1 MAPSNAKSLT
11 DVRNGALLQMAE
23 AATLGLPFEVWKT
36 RMGRFRSESNLV
48 AFRAVYQDGGG
59 GFSGVR
65 AFWAGFTPKMV
76 ESATKGAVLMV
87 AKEGLKDVAASVGIN
102 PFLGAILAGAGG
114 GVCQTVV
121 MGPCTYLVT
130 AAVTGG
136 SSGGG
141 AKTTSELIRIT
152 YARAG
157 LRGFYP
163 GGSAIAVRQ
172 ATNWASRQGITEG
185 LRIRLR
191 SMRYEDKSAKLSPN
205 EEISCGI
212 MGGALSCWNHPI
224 EVARIEMQ
232 ARANAGQ
239 SSITILDV
247 FRLVIREHG
256 LPGLFKGVLP
266 RVGLGIWQTLFMVS
280 SVHIIG
286 SSKK

>member
-1 MAPSNAKSLT
+1 MAPSNAKSLQ

-36 RMGRFRSESNLV
+36 RMGRFRSESNVV
-48 AFRAVYQDGGG
+48 AFRAVYDAGGRG
-59 GFSGVR
+59 LSGVR

-76 ESATKGAVLMV
+76 ESASKGAVLMV
-87 AKEGLKDVAASVGIN
+87 AKEGLKDLAGSAGIN
-102 PFLGAILAGAGG
+102 PFLGALLAGAGG

-136 SSGGG
+136 SGG
-141 AKTTSELIRIT
+141 AASKSTTELVRST
-152 YARAG
+152 YARSG

-191 SMRYEDKSAKLSPN
+191 KVRYGDESAKLAPG
-205 EEISCGI
+205 EEIGCGVI
-212 MGGALSCWNHPI
+212 GGALSCWNHPI

-232 ARANAGQ
+232 ARANAGE
-239 SSITILDV
+239 SSMSILQV
-247 FRLVIREHG
+247 FRLVVSEHG

-286 SSKK
+286 SQKK